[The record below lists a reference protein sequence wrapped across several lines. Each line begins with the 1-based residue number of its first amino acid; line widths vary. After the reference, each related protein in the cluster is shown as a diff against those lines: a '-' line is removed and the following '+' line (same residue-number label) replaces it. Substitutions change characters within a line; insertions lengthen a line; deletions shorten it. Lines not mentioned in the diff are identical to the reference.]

1 MFIVE
6 VERVIEGE
14 AKEEEEEEEEEEE
27 IDIDNSKE
35 GIVDNSNKGINKIEA
50 L

>member
-6 VERVIEGE
+6 VERVAGGE
-14 AKEEEEEEEEEEE
+14 AKEEEEEGEEM
-27 IDIDNSKE
+27 DVDNSKE
-35 GIVDNSNKGINKIEA
+35 GIADNSNKGINKIEA